1 MLFQAKKDKAESER
15 KDKERCI
22 KVEKGADLEDDK
34 DKGLGR
40 ADIDDEDMQESYF
53 K

>member
-1 MLFQAKKDKAESER
+1 MLQAKHDQAESER
-15 KDKERCI
+15 KDKERCLKI
-22 KVEKGADLEDDK
+22 EKGADLEGDK
-34 DKGLGR
+34 DKGIGR